1 VAEAFQP
8 SFRGRIEQRSWQPS
22 RDVGASR
29 RHRRPQRIDC
39 FVPAPIAAWD
49 PPLTAATAALVA
61 EADAEVRQL
70 DREAPG
76 LPGLEALS
84 RQLLRQESVGSSRIE
99 GLAVGQRRLARAAA
113 GIRRDETASQIVGN
127 VAAMEEAIAIASE
140 PRALTREDMLAIH
153 RTLFAAT
160 NDARLGGLVRTEQ
173 NWIGGSAF
181 SPAGAEFVPPPPE
194 YVDELLDD
202 LVAFL
207 DRDDL
212 PVTLQA
218 AIAHAQFETIHPFA
232 DGNGRAG
239 RCLIHVVNRRRGLAV
254 NVVPPVSLVLAT
266 HSREYVGGLTEYR
279 HGDPVRWMLFFAAAT
294 VKAVDRA
301 HELARRIEAL
311 RDAWLE
317 RLGQPRRD
325 ASARTLAEQ
334 LAAEPIV
341 TVARAAQLAGVSD
354 TAAARAVAALER
366 AKILVPTSKQAWG
379 RRWEAPQ
386 VFALLDDFERDLAT
400 PEDAAQPVRPV
411 PRGADR

>member
-1 VAEAFQP
+1 VARAIQP
-8 SFRGRIEQRSWQPS
+8 SARGRIERRLWRPS
-22 RDVGASR
+22 QNVDAGR
-29 RHRRPQRIDC
+29 RHRRTQRIDC
-39 FVPAPIAAWD
+39 YVPAPIAAWD

-61 EADAEVRQL
+61 EADGELRQL
-70 DREAPG
+70 DREAPR
-76 LPGLEALS
+76 LLGLEALS

-99 GLAVGQRRLARAAA
+99 GLAIGQRRLARAAV
-113 GIRRDETASQIVGN
+113 GIGRDEIASQIVGN
-127 VAAMEEAIAIASE
+127 VAAMEEAIALAAA
-140 PRALTREDMLAIH
+140 PRAPTGEDLLAIH

-160 NDARLGGLVRTEQ
+160 SDAHLGGVVRTEQ

-194 YVDELLDD
+194 YVGDLLDD

-232 DGNGRAG
+232 DGNGRTG

-266 HSREYVGGLTEYR
+266 HGSEYIGGLTEYR
-279 HGDPVRWMLFFAAAT
+279 FGDPVRWLLFYAAAT

-301 HELARRIEAL
+301 HDLARRIETL
-311 RDAWLE
+311 REAWLE

-334 LAAEPIV
+334 LPAEPIV
-341 TVARAAQLAGVSD
+341 SVTRAAQLAGVSD
-354 TAAARAVAALER
+354 TAAARAVAALEG
-366 AKILVPTSKQAWG
+366 AGILRPASKQAWG
-379 RRWEAPQ
+379 RRWEAPE

-400 PEDAAQPVRPV
+400 PEDEAGPVRPV
-411 PRGADR
+411 PRRADR

>member
-1 VAEAFQP
+1 
-8 SFRGRIEQRSWQPS
+8 
-22 RDVGASR
+22 
-29 RHRRPQRIDC
+29 
-39 FVPAPIAAWD
+39 
-49 PPLTAATAALVA
+49 
-61 EADAEVRQL
+61 VRQL

-99 GLAVGQRRLARAAA
+99 RLAIGQRRLARAAA
-113 GIRRDETASQIVGN
+113 GIGRDETASQIAGN
-127 VAAMEEAIAIASE
+127 VAAMERAIALAAE
-140 PRALTREDMLAIH
+140 PRPLTRDDVLAIH
-153 RTLFAAT
+153 RTLFADT
-160 NDARLGGLVRTEQ
+160 RDAPLGGVVREEQ

-194 YVDELLDD
+194 YVGELLDD

-232 DGNGRAG
+232 DGNGRTG

-266 HSREYVGGLTEYR
+266 HSGEYVGGLTEYR
-279 HGDPVRWMLFFAAAT
+279 YGDPVRWLLFFAAAT

-301 HELARRIEAL
+301 HKLARRIEAL

-325 ASARTLAEQ
+325 ASTRTLAEQ
-334 LAAEPIV
+334 LAAEPILS
-341 TVARAAQLAGVSD
+341 VARAAQLAGVSD
-354 TAAARAVAALER
+354 TAAARAVAALE
-366 AKILVPTSKQAWG
+366 AAGILRLASKQAWG
-379 RRWEAPQ
+379 RRWEAPE
-386 VFALLDDFERDLAT
+386 VFALLDAFERDLAT
-400 PEDAAQPVRPV
+400 PEDAPRPVRPV